1 MNYPESLVR
10 HLMRTVRCSV
20 CEATYEADNVSV
32 LGHQDE
38 LWFVAVRCANCQTQG
53 LIAALVRDAEGEATA
68 LTGQAGPAA
77 QQPSP
82 WSPKQLDLDR
92 PHGGDPG
99 PVTEADVADMREFLK
114 TFKGSLGALLGSR

>member
-38 LWFVAVRCANCQTQG
+38 LWFVAVRCAHCQTQG
-53 LIAALVRDAEGEATA
+53 LIAALVRDGAAESAASDGWGSAPIDR
-68 LTGQAGPAA
+68 QAAAGRREPPGTEQLPA
-77 QQPSP
+77 
-82 WSPKQLDLDR
+82 DR
-92 PHGGDPG
+92 G
-99 PVTEADVADMREFLK
+99 PVTQTDVDDMREFLAD
-114 TFKGSLGALLGSR
+114 FDGDLAALLAR

>member
-20 CEATYEADNVSV
+20 CEATYEADDVSV

-53 LIAALVRDAEGEATA
+53 LIAALVRGEARASSAQT
-68 LTGQAGPAA
+68 LSDRAA
-77 QQPSP
+77 DARSDHRPFEEP
-82 WSPKQLDLDR
+82 PR
-92 PHGGDPG
+92 EERPPHGDPI
-99 PVTEADVADMREFLK
+99 TEADVADMREFLAAYR
-114 TFKGSLGALLGSR
+114 GDLAALLSPH